1 MRTSRN
7 AYISLIGIILTVCSY
22 SVTSCTVESSDNGKF
37 DGFWHLERVDT
48 LATGGVADYSNQ
60 RVFWGVQH
68 KLISIKDYD
77 TESFYCRFQQTS
89 DSLIMSSPYINHWH
103 QDQGDDGGDIPMKE
117 ISDNLRRCGI
127 NHMEEHFYK
136 VRLTGED
143 MTLANKEYRLRF
155 RKF

>member
-1 MRTSRN
+1 MRTRKSTY
-7 AYISLIGIILTVCSY
+7 YIIMTFIGIIVCLM
-22 SVTSCTVESSDNGKF
+22 SCTVESSDNGKL
-37 DGFWHLERVDT
+37 DGFWHLEEVDT
-48 LATGGVADYSNQ
+48 LTTGGKNNLSDK
-60 RVFWGVQH
+60 RIFWGVQN

-127 NHMEEHFYK
+127 NHMEEHFCK
-136 VRLTGED
+136 VRLTGGD
-143 MTLANKEYRLRF
+143 MILANKEYRLRF